1 MPLESGFWI
10 PAPEFYYASLIR
22 LAMPG
27 APRFAFL
34 LGALA
39 VFPGRCADSAIVPVT
54 VCEVVRDLSQYQD
67 KSVAVLGRYSFRQ
80 NGRWLAEQACE
91 DHPPSGPMLWLMEDV
106 KDGPKPPSDF
116 EIDAPTL
123 ERKWADMRK
132 RTSLAKFRFGT
143 PDYDRWA
150 VVYGRVETRR
160 GEASKTATADLVF
173 RGDGVVVFLTQ

>member
-1 MPLESGFWI
+1 VLPASSFWL
-10 PAPEFYYASLIR
+10 PAPGFYYASLIR

-27 APRFAFL
+27 APRFVFL

-39 VFPGRCADSAIVPVT
+39 ALPGVCADSAIVPLT
-54 VCEVVRDLSQYQD
+54 VCEVVRDLPPYQD
-67 KSVAVLGRYSFRQ
+67 KPVAVLGRYSFRQ

-91 DHPPSGPMLWLMEDV
+91 DQPGSDPKLWLVEDP
-106 KDGPKPPSDF
+106 KDGPRPPSDF
-116 EIDAPTL
+116 ELDAIAL
-123 ERKWADMRK
+123 ERKWAEVRK

-150 VVYGRVETRR
+150 VVYGRVETRK
-160 GEASKTATADLVF
+160 GDASKTAPADLVF

>member
-1 MPLESGFWI
+1 
-10 PAPEFYYASLIR
+10 
-22 LAMPG
+22 MPG
-27 APRFAFL
+27 GPRFAFL

-39 VFPGRCADSAIVPVT
+39 AFPGLCADSAVVPVT
-54 VCEVVRDLSQYQD
+54 VCEVVRDLAQYQD
-67 KSVAVLGRYSFRQ
+67 KAVAVLGRYSFRQ
-80 NGRWLAEQACE
+80 HGRWVAEQACDE
-91 DHPPSGPMLWLMEDV
+91 QPPSGPMLWLVEDA

-160 GEASKTATADLVF
+160 GEAAKTAPADLVF

>member
-1 MPLESGFWI
+1 
-10 PAPEFYYASLIR
+10 
-22 LAMPG
+22 MPG

-39 VFPGRCADSAIVPVT
+39 VFPGLCADGAIVPVT
-54 VCEVVRDLSQYQD
+54 VCEVVRDLAQYQD
-67 KSVAVLGRYSFRQ
+67 KVVAVLGRYSFRQ

-91 DHPPSGPMLWLMEDV
+91 DQPPSGPMLWLVEDA

-116 EIDAPTL
+116 EIDATTL

-160 GEASKTATADLVF
+160 GETSKTATADLVF